1 MSPLCNGATLY
12 SLRMLCNQCKLMASW
27 WRVISACVHLRL
39 PTGQGQVGSSRTQQG
54 EIGGCQASYNQA
66 EPCVQCKHK
75 DSHCELKHLVSYGA
89 EMTYFHAYQSSL
101 SIPVSTAASCAKSL
115 AMLQLVFPVFAFI
128 HFWVINAATCLSLA
142 SQANFTHHNGK
153 SLSIPMAKQEGMHPT
168 CTTHLNL
175 SCFAVNPSPKPRL
188 PGVWYSG
195 YDKCGACHPEPNTSL
210 PKSCVAMGCL
220 LSVRYETS
228 C

>member
-1 MSPLCNGATLY
+1 MSPLCNGATSY

-27 WRVISACVHLRL
+27 WRVISACVRLRL

-54 EIGGCQASYNQA
+54 ETGGCQASYNQA

-75 DSHCELKHLVSYGA
+75 YSHCELKHLVSYGCGNDI
-89 EMTYFHAYQSSL
+89 L
-101 SIPVSTAASCAKSL
+101 SRKSKCIIDTCEHCSKL
-115 AMLQLVFPVFAFI
+115 LLPMLLLVFPVFAFI

-153 SLSIPMAKQEGMHPT
+153 SPSIPMAKQEGMHPT

-188 PGVWYSG
+188 LRIWYSG
-195 YDKCGACHPEPNTSL
+195 YDKFGACHPEPNTSL